1 MKSYSQSG
9 QDLFVYNL
17 MKGKSGTFLDLGCS
31 LPKKINNT
39 YLLELNGW
47 EGISLDILNYNAQWQ
62 ERRCK
67 FIQAD
72 CLNQNYNELLKD
84 YYNDK
89 VIDSLTLDM
98 EKCGDRYK
106 LLEKIIDSDYTFKII
121 TIEHD
126 AYVGVEFNNNERIPQ
141 RNLLKAKGYQL
152 VCSDVSHELYK
163 NNPFEDWWINP
174 AYFEASEIQKWSSD
188 NMSCDEIFHK
198 LNIEY
203 LVAQESI
210 DR

>member
-47 EGISLDILNYNAQWQ
+47 NGISLDILNYNPQWQ

-67 FIQAD
+67 FLQAD

-84 YYNDK
+84 YYEDK
-89 VIDSLTLDM
+89 VIDYLTLDM
-98 EKCGDRYK
+98 ESCGDRYK
-106 LLEKIIDSDYTFKII
+106 LLQKVIDSDYTFKII

-126 AYVGVEFNNNERIPQ
+126 AYVSDEFNTKERIPQ
-141 RNLLKAKGYQL
+141 RNLLNSKGYQL
-152 VCSDVSHELYK
+152 VCADVSHELFK
-163 NNPFEDWWINP
+163 DNPFEDWWINP
-174 AYFEASEIQKWSSD
+174 KYFETSEIQQWSSD
-188 NMSCDEIFHK
+188 NISCDEIFNK
-198 LNIEY
+198 LKIEY
-203 LVAQESI
+203 IVAPESI
-210 DR
+210 G